1 MLSDS
6 FHESKCSID
15 FKSYLENGDYLVQ
28 GQAELNS
35 RSQILIFHSE
45 GHKCS
50 VDRPVSNKTP
60 KRQRRKEYQDF
71 IRLID
76 LRSLPLLNDTVSEV
90 VLEEYTDEHR
100 YTIREDLPRVIYPS
114 CREFPSLRQIS
125 KAKLLEQSEIT
136 DGVSHVVDVNDRTP
150 YILKVVNRPLYQA
163 HDTETIRNELKDLE
177 YFRGEP
183 NIAQLAG
190 IAVATNPY
198 TTSSATEQPPVIF
211 GILSVFYPGGSLQN
225 LLDKDRVREHSWES
239 WTIQIATAISYLHK
253 AGIIHMNIKPS
264 NVVLDA
270 DGNAVLIDISGVGRI
285 THMWLAPEIRKEI
298 SPAGLPFEVRQRNDT
313 WAYGKLLSEIISHAG
328 FCPFLETLNHIASC
342 LTGEDTQTRMA
353 LLEAISQLKDAGV
366 DRALL

>member
-1 MLSDS
+1 MIGHHT
-6 FHESKCSID
+6 F
-15 FKSYLENGDYLVQ
+15 
-28 GQAELNS
+28 S
-35 RSQILIFHSE
+35 RL
-45 GHKCS
+45 
-50 VDRPVSNKTP
+50 
-60 KRQRRKEYQDF
+60 
-71 IRLID
+71 
-76 LRSLPLLNDTVSEV
+76 
-90 VLEEYTDEHR
+90 
-100 YTIREDLPRVIYPS
+100 
-114 CREFPSLRQIS
+114 
-125 KAKLLEQSEIT
+125 
-136 DGVSHVVDVNDRTP
+136 
-150 YILKVVNRPLYQA
+150 VNRPLYQA

-183 NIAQLAG
+183 NICSIG
-190 IAVATNPY
+190 WYRSGHESVYNIKCNR
-198 TTSSATEQPPVIF
+198 TTSVIF